1 MDRSA
6 SQPAEELLHVIM
18 AASEMESEVVLFGS
32 EDQADVQSGATFKPV
47 APQFPNT
54 QAGMSVG
61 LAEALQNGVERGLN
75 PVQVRTPVT
84 AAGAA
89 EP

>member
-1 MDRSA
+1 
-6 SQPAEELLHVIM
+6 M

-32 EDQADVQSGATFKPV
+32 EDQTDVQSGATLKPV

-54 QAGMSVG
+54 QSGMGVG
-61 LAEALQNGVERGLN
+61 LAEAIQNGVERGLN

-84 AAGAA
+84 AGGAA